1 MLIILPSDW
10 MSVRINMQF
19 QNWACVQVI
28 KTVQSLLTL

>member
-19 QNWACVQVI
+19 KIGQVI